1 MKLFNPLTFICI
13 LVLSLIITFSFKKNS
28 ADKTTLINEDA
39 TIINTGSTAADGC
52 GWQIKTAGTDSIYSP
67 LDLNEQYQVNNLKI
81 HVSYHKLKTRFYCS
95 QVANDPGPGI
105 AEVSIDSIKP
115 R

>member
-28 ADKTTLINEDA
+28 ADKTTLLNEDA
-39 TIINTGSTAADGC
+39 TVINTGSTAADGC
-52 GWQIKTAGTDSIYSP
+52 GWQIKTSGTDSTYSP
-67 LDLNEQYQVNNLKI
+67 LDLNAQYQVNNLKI

-95 QVANDPGPGI
+95 QLTNTPGPGI
-105 AEVSIDSIKP
+105 AEISIDSIKS

>member
-13 LVLSLIITFSFKKNS
+13 LVLSLIITFSFKKNNI
-28 ADKTTLINEDA
+28 DKTTLINEDA
-39 TIINTGSTAADGC
+39 IVTNAGSTAADGC
-52 GWQIKTAGTDSIYSP
+52 GWQIKASRTDSTYSP
-67 LDLNEQYQVNNLKI
+67 LDLNTQYQVNNLKI

-95 QVANDPGPGI
+95 QLANDPGI
-105 AEVSIDSIKP
+105 AEISIDSIKS